1 MPTTAERILKPTDP
15 SIFRTAFLYVGQGDC
30 TLHIIPDGQGGSLY
44 VLVDINTDR
53 ARGGIDVVQLLED
66 LLPRVNGKPTLD
78 VFINTHP
85 HNDHICGLD
94 RLRER
99 IRVKEVWHTG
109 FTPSKK
115 HEESYG
121 QLRALI
127 DDIVAR
133 EGENAE
139 FEYQGTRAK
148 KYLGLVCTEIIS
160 PAKHVKD
167 EINSLTGDER
177 DARIH
182 EHCGVFRLGYGAQPK
197 HVLMTGDSD
206 KAAWQEH
213 ILGPDEYHGERI
225 SAAVLSASHHGSR
238 TFFKTNED
246 DPEPYTRH
254 MELIT
259 PRWVVISS
267 PTQDESPHGH
277 PHDDALKL
285 YREHI
290 LEGRA
295 ENVLTLG
302 ERKECRIYDVYN
314 SGENVMDSDN
324 GELVDVYGFGDDED
338 DGHGRNGGRENASAA
353 VITRVDSGHPMGAC
367 TTGSISACADGRARG
382 ATV

>member
-1 MPTTAERILKPTDP
+1 MPTIAERVLKPADP
-15 SIFRTAFLYVGQGDC
+15 SIFRTAFFYVGQGDS
-30 TLHIIPDGQGGSLY
+30 TLHIIPDGTGSSLY
-44 VLVDINTDR
+44 VLVDINSDR
-53 ARGGIDVVQLLED
+53 TRGGIDVVHVLED
-66 LLPRVNGKPTLD
+66 LLPKIDGKPTLD

-99 IRVKEVWHTG
+99 IRVKQVWHTG

-115 HEESYG
+115 HDESYK

-127 DDIVAR
+127 DDVVSR
-133 EGENAE
+133 EGKDAE

-148 KYLGLVCTEIIS
+148 KDLGLVCVEIVS
-160 PAKHVKD
+160 PAKHVKE
-167 EINSLTGDER
+167 EIIALTGDER

-182 EHCGVFRLGYGAQPK
+182 EHCGVFRLGYGTQPK

-206 KAAWQEH
+206 KCAWQEH

-225 SAAVLSASHHGSR
+225 SAAALSASHHGSR
-238 TFFKTNED
+238 TFFKTNEE

-259 PRWVVISS
+259 PRWVIISS
-267 PTQDESPHGH
+267 PTQAESPHDH
-277 PHDDALKL
+277 PHDDALEL

-290 LEGRA
+290 LDGRA

-302 ERKECRIYDVYN
+302 ERKECQLYDIYD
-314 SGENVMDSDN
+314 SGEHVMDSDN
-324 GELVDVYGFGDDED
+324 GELVDAYGFGDDND
-338 DGHGRNGGRENASAA
+338 DGNAKKGGRENTSAA
-353 VITRVDSGHPMGAC
+353 VITRVDSGHPMGARHSR
-367 TTGSISACADGRARG
+367 TIS
-382 ATV
+382 